1 MKLLPFRRA
10 EPSGALPTEDRG
22 YTDVI
27 TQALVDAAAD
37 TQVNAYVS
45 ALEVVAGQLSRA
57 FASATVSGAGAEP
70 FTPWVMAQ
78 IGRQLI
84 EDGEAVWYRV
94 GRRLARAETWET
106 MRGRYQLTVAGV
118 QQGAAADRVLHVRW
132 NMDVSSGRGLAPLT
146 TARTLK
152 TLMQRLEQALTDEQ
166 SAAIGYLLPV
176 PADGQAETVA
186 KLKEDLA
193 GLRGRIAII
202 ETARA
207 GWGETDA
214 GSGRAEYRLVR
225 LGPDVPAGNVTL
237 FTAAREAVMAACGY
251 PVQLAQDSDGT
262 AQREAWRRYLH
273 GTVAPLGR
281 LLAAEAARIG
291 LPVEIGFDQLF
302 ASDIMGRARAF
313 QSLVGAGMS
322 LEAAAAA
329 SGILTPP
336 GE

>member
-1 MKLLPFRRA
+1 MKLIPFRR
-10 EPSGALPTEDRG
+10 GAAPVSQTEDRG

-27 TQALVDAAAD
+27 TNALVEASAD

-57 FASATVSGAGAEP
+57 FASATVAGPGAPA
-70 FTPWVMAQ
+70 FTPWAMAQ

-84 EDGEAVWYRV
+84 EEGEAVWRRV
-94 GRRLARAETWET
+94 GQRLERAETWEF
-106 MRGRYQLTVAGV
+106 MRGRYQMTIAGT
-118 QQGAAADRVLHVRW
+118 QRAANEDQVLHVRW
-132 NMDVSSGRGLAPLT
+132 NMDVSSGRGVAPLT

-152 TLMQRLEQALTDEQ
+152 TLMQRLEQGLSDEQ

-176 PADGQAETVA
+176 PSDGDAPTVE

-193 GLRGRIAII
+193 KLRGRIAII

-207 GWGETDA
+207 GWGESDA
-214 GSGRAEYRLVR
+214 ASARAEYRLAR
-225 LGPDVPAGNVTL
+225 LGPDVPSGNVQL
-237 FTAAREAVMAACGY
+237 FTAAREAVLAACGY
-251 PVQLAQDSDGT
+251 PVQLTQGSDGT

-281 LLAAEAARIG
+281 LLASDANRIG
-291 LPVEIGFDQLF
+291 LAVDISFDELF

-313 QSLVGAGMS
+313 QSLVGGGMS

-329 SGILTPP
+329 SGILTPND
-336 GE
+336 